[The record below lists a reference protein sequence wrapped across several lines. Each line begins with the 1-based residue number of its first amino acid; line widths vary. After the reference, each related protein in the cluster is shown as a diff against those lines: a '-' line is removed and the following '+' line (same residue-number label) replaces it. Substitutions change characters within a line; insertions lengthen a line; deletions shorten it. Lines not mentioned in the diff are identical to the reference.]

1 MKSKLFF
8 LSMLSLMLLP
18 VASALTSGEG
28 TVVMAAIFSMSVIV
42 VFFLILSII
51 VKNNPM
57 KVFFMSMS
65 FLTIL
70 ASVGMGVSVMQESFS
85 SLTNIISSYGG
96 FYILLVTLTVAGLF
110 ALIIWLVVIAFK
122 SFNSYRGLI
131 DEEEQYESFH

>member
-1 MKSKLFF
+1 MKSKLFL
-8 LSMLSLMLLP
+8 LSILSLMLLP
-18 VASALTSGEG
+18 LASALTSGEG
-28 TVVMAAIFSMSVIV
+28 TVVMASIFSMSVIV

-57 KVFFMSMS
+57 KIFFMSLS

-96 FYILLVTLTVAGLF
+96 FYILLVTLTAAGLF
-110 ALIIWLVVIAFK
+110 ALIVWLVVVAFK

-131 DEEEQYESFH
+131 DEKEQY